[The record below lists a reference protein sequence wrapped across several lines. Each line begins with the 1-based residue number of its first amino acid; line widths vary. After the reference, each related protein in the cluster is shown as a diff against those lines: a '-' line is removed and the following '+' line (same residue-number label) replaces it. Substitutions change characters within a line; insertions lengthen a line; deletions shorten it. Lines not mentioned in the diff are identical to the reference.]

1 MSIPFKLGTFSV
13 AGSAP
18 FAGVV
23 VNERVLDVKHLGLTT
38 SSTFDLLQNWSANF
52 AALQADVDGTPRTSG
67 ELHSLNALHIH
78 APLLYPRQI
87 FCAGA
92 NYRQHVIDLVV
103 DQNKSPETE
112 NMTAEQRR
120 TWGAAMMD
128 KRAATGTP
136 YVFTKIPSAI
146 TGPFDK
152 IILPKD
158 AEQPDWEL
166 ELVVVIGKT
175 TRRVAR
181 ADALSYVAGYTLAN
195 DVTLREK
202 VHRADMKAIG
212 TDWLAGKSAPSFLPM
227 GPFIT
232 PAAFVAD
239 PQQLHITLKLNGEVM
254 QDESTSDM
262 LFNVAR
268 LIEYTSNLV
277 ELWPGDVLLTGSPK
291 GNGTHY
297 NRYLQAGDVVEG
309 SISGLGV
316 MRNVCV
322 AEA

>member
-13 AGSAP
+13 AGGAP
-18 FAGVV
+18 FAGVL
-23 VNERVLDVKHLGLTT
+23 VNERVLDVRHLGLTASNT
-38 SSTFDLLQNWSANF
+38 LDLLQNWAANF
-52 AALQADVDGTPRTSG
+52 AQLQAAIDGTPATKAESHA
-67 ELHSLNALHIH
+67 LAALHVH
-78 APLLYPRQI
+78 APILYPRQI

-112 NMTAEQRR
+112 SMTAEQRR
-120 TWGAAMMD
+120 AWGAAMMD

-146 TGPFDK
+146 TGPFDE

-158 AEQPDWEL
+158 AEQPDWEM
-166 ELVVVIGKT
+166 ELVVVMGKT

-181 ADALSYVAGYTLAN
+181 ADALSYVAGYTVAN
-195 DVTLREK
+195 DVTIREK

-239 PQQLHITLKLNGEVM
+239 PQQLHITLKLNGDVM

-297 NRYLQAGDVVEG
+297 NRYLRAGDVVEG